1 MWGFFL
7 GGWEL
12 CAMLG
17 IFLGLG
23 EMVFV
28 HISFFA
34 AKVHHT
40 LYTPLLHGIMIA
52 DHSTNHMLQRVAALA

>member
-1 MWGFFL
+1 
-7 GGWEL
+7 
-12 CAMLG
+12 MLG
-17 IFLGLG
+17 IFWGLG

-28 HISFFA
+28 HISLFA